1 MDTSLFFLIN
11 KGLQNSFFDMIMP
24 LLTKRAYMLLVII
37 LIPVFSRERAK
48 GLQVL
53 GLCLLSLAVADSSA
67 NILKYLFERPRP
79 CRILEDVRLLVGCG
93 RSFSFP
99 SNHAVNAFAVAATFS
114 YFYRKAAIPMLFLAF
129 LIAFS
134 RIYVGVHYPSD
145 VLAGALWGGI
155 ITGIVVLAHRWFS
168 KRFSLLKFVS
178 AKEGKH

>member
-11 KGLQNSFFDMIMP
+11 KGLQNSFFDLIML
-24 LLTKRAYMLLVII
+24 LLTKRAYMLLVLIV
-37 LIPVFSRERAK
+37 IPVFSRERRK

-67 NILKYLFERPRP
+67 NILKHLFERPRP
-79 CRILEDVRLLVGCG
+79 CSILEGVRLLVGCG

-99 SNHAVNAFAVAATFS
+99 SNHAVNVFAVAATFS
-114 YFYRKAAIPMLFLAF
+114 YFYRKAVIPMLFLAF

-145 VLAGALWGGI
+145 VIAGALWGS
-155 ITGIVVLAHRWFS
+155 VVAGFVILVYKWFS
-168 KRFSLLKFVS
+168 KRFSPHTS
-178 AKEGKH
+178 R

>member
-1 MDTSLFFLIN
+1 
-11 KGLQNSFFDMIMP
+11 
-24 LLTKRAYMLLVII
+24 MLLVLIV
-37 LIPVFSRERAK
+37 IPVFSRESRK

-53 GLCLLSLAVADSSA
+53 GLCLLALAIADSSA
-67 NILKYLFERPRP
+67 NILKHLFERPRP

-114 YFYRKAAIPMLFLAF
+114 HFYRKAALPMLFIAF

-145 VLAGALWGGI
+145 VIAGALWGGI
-155 ITGIVVLAHRWFS
+155 VTGFVILVHKW
-168 KRFSLLKFVS
+168 LLKKFNLLNFVS
-178 AKEGKH
+178 TKENKH

>member
-11 KGLQNSFFDMIMP
+11 KGLQNSFFDLIMP
-24 LLTKRAYMLLVII
+24 LLTKRAYLLLVLIV
-37 LIPVFSRERAK
+37 IPVFSRERKK

-53 GLCLLSLAVADSSA
+53 GLCLLSFAIADASA
-67 NILKYLFERPRP
+67 NILKHVFERPRP
-79 CRILEDVRLLVGCG
+79 CQILEDVRLLVGCG

-114 YFYRKAAIPMLFLAF
+114 HFYRKAALPMFFCAA

-145 VLAGALWGGI
+145 VIAGAVWGGI
-155 ITGIVVLAHRWFS
+155 VTGLVILLQKWSS
-168 KRFSLLKFVS
+168 KRFGPDNS
-178 AKEGKH
+178 

>member
-24 LLTKRAYMLLVII
+24 LITKRAYMLLVLIV
-37 LIPVFSRERAK
+37 IPVFSKERKK

-53 GLCLLSLAVADSSA
+53 GLCLLSFAIADSSA
-67 NILKYLFERPRP
+67 NILKHLFERPRP
-79 CRILEDVRLLVGCG
+79 CHILEDVRLLVGCG

-99 SNHAVNAFAVAATFS
+99 SSHAVNAFAVAATFS
-114 YFYRKAAIPMLFLAF
+114 HFYRKAALPMFFCAA

-145 VLAGALWGGI
+145 VIAGAIWGGI
-155 ITGIVVLAHRWFS
+155 ITALVILIHKWFS
-168 KRFSLLKFVS
+168 KRFSPDNS
-178 AKEGKH
+178 